1 MESGREA
8 IEAKIDH
15 VWLIVAKMVR
25 TDINK
30 GHHETDDLILE
41 GVYAVLRNADH
52 FDPKRGTIA
61 TFAWHVAKQWLSSRI
76 FERDKL
82 KKYEGREKEISLYAP
97 VRTFRREYGREMV
110 LGDIIPSKQNLE
122 KEVENRIECE
132 RATRCMDKLNELEKH
147 VISRMYLAD
156 RPMMQSE
163 IARELNVTPQ
173 YVSQIKL
180 GALSKLRRM
189 MRE

>member
-1 MESGREA
+1 
-8 IEAKIDH
+8 
-15 VWLIVAKMVR
+15 
-25 TDINK
+25 
-30 GHHETDDLILE
+30 
-41 GVYAVLRNADH
+41 
-52 FDPKRGTIA
+52 
-61 TFAWHVAKQWLSSRI
+61 
-76 FERDKL
+76 
-82 KKYEGREKEISLYAP
+82 
-97 VRTFRREYGREMV
+97 MV

-132 RATRCMDKLNELEKH
+132 RAARCIDKLNELEKH